1 MHPMS
6 QLSTKFTDIPSLSK
20 KKITKVSRLKSQ
32 WQRGSSS
39 RCDQLICGWALPY
52 KVKIPFEDINS
63 ISLRAVGTG
72 WLWEA
77 IAPLPYCVG
86 NWPQRPILELLNI
99 LAGIQA
105 KPSHSK
111 GLGLKFRKNR
121 NAFFQ
126 ANVSSKK
133 WTNKFYFTTLK
144 PQVDLFSF
152 IFLEKL
158 KNPKSHFEIN
168 WPLVVAPPPTRIF
181 KHPSGPAIVH
191 SNGDDVYPK
200 ETNDFTESH
209 LLY

>member
-1 MHPMS
+1 MTFFSGSDFTVCKSMHPMS

-111 GLGLKFRKNR
+111 GLGL
-121 NAFFQ
+121 
-126 ANVSSKK
+126 
-133 WTNKFYFTTLK
+133 
-144 PQVDLFSF
+144 
-152 IFLEKL
+152 I
-158 KNPKSHFEIN
+158 
-168 WPLVVAPPPTRIF
+168 VAPRTTRIF
-181 KHPSGPAIVH
+181 KHSYGPAMVH
-191 SNGDDVYPK
+191 SALPRNGDDVYHN
-200 ETNDFTESH
+200 ETKDFTGSH
-209 LLY
+209 LLC